1 MIQKV
6 EAYKNE
12 CLKSRAKSVVAVIIY
27 SIRQIT
33 NSYCKHPNSK
43 RVAELLQS
51 AECAN
56 QAKTDYNICNKEYI
70 GRLIQSKGLKD
81 SKERLA
87 QICW

>member
-1 MIQKV
+1 MIQKL
-6 EAYKNE
+6 EAYKND
-12 CLKSRAKSVVAVIIY
+12 CLKTHAKSTVAVIVY

-56 QAKTDYNICNKEYI
+56 TAKSDYNICNKEYI
-70 GRLIQSKGLKD
+70 ARLIQSKGLKE
-81 SKERLA
+81 SKDRLA